1 MLTGDGQRSAATGA
15 SVVIAGDVPAAAA
28 AAAAVMSD
36 VERGAVM
43 KTSDVQ
49 NSLSNFSLIKVLGKG
64 SFGKV

>member
-1 MLTGDGQRSAATGA
+1 VLTGDGQRSAATGA
-15 SVVIAGDVPAAAA
+15 SVVIAGDVPAAA